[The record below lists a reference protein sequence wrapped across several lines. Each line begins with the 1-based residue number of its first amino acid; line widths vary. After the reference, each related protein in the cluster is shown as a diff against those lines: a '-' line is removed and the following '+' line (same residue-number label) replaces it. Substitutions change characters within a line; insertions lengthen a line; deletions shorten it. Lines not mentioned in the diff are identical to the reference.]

1 MGFSALIPARLG
13 SSRLPGKPLL
23 DIAGKVMV
31 RHVFERAQQSNA
43 ESTWVIT
50 DHPDIIVAVEAFGG
64 SALMTSA
71 EHTSGTLRLAEA
83 AHLLSLPDDHIVV
96 NVQGDEPLIPVPA
109 INRLAEVLERSSADM
124 ATLATPLTEST
135 DLENPNVVKVVLNAM
150 SEAMYFSR
158 APIPF
163 LREQEDKHLCQPL
176 RHVGMYAYRCAFL
189 KRYATWVA
197 TAVEQIEQLEQLR
210 ALYYGARILVE
221 ITHDPHPQGV
231 DTMEDLERVRAI
243 VAP

>member
-1 MGFSALIPARLG
+1 VGFSALIPARMG

-31 RHVFERAQQSNA
+31 HHVFERAQQSNA
-43 ESTWVIT
+43 ESAWVIT
-50 DHPDIIVAVEAFGG
+50 DHPNIFVAVEAFGG
-64 SALMTSA
+64 NALMTSA
-71 EHTSGTLRLAEA
+71 EHTSGTSRLAEA
-83 AHLLSLPDDHIVV
+83 VRLLSFPDDHIIV
-96 NVQGDEPLIPVPA
+96 NVQGDEPLIPVLA
-109 INRLAEVLERSSADM
+109 INRLAEVLGRSDADM
-124 ATLATPLTEST
+124 ATLAAPLTEPA
-135 DLENPNVVKVVLNAM
+135 DLENPNVVKVVLNEM

-163 LREQEDKHLCQPL
+163 LRDHKDEHLCQPL

-189 KRYATWVA
+189 KRYATWLE

-221 ITHDPHPQGV
+221 ITHEPHPQGV
-231 DTMEDLERVRAI
+231 DTMDDLKRVRAI
-243 VAP
+243 VAS